1 MKSKDLYIISIGII
15 NASYFYKLFK
25 FALKC
30 LSAPLTWQKNF
41 R

>member
-1 MKSKDLYIISIGII
+1 MKSKDLYIISIEII

-25 FALKC
+25 FALNC
-30 LSAPLTWQKNF
+30 LSALFTWQKNF